1 MRTDRCESTCGQKCQ
16 QKEEERKLRYKKL
29 RVGDTTGVVYEV
41 CDCTG
46 HNWSHRNCNTRFKKE
61 FGSQTGKTFSTVTT
75 KDSCTWNVTR
85 NTGSAAVWSLKPERW
100 GSPLVQE
107 KYREEK
113 ACDRGGYDDDDDDN
127 IMCIC
132 LLCVFVYL
140 ICICYTLCVF
150 VVSYVYLL
158 YLCVFVV
165 LLCVFVVL
173 MCICCAL
180 MCIFCTMCVL
190 LFLL

>member
-85 NTGSAAVWSLKPERW
+85 NTGSAAV
-100 GSPLVQE
+100 
-107 KYREEK
+107 
-113 ACDRGGYDDDDDDN
+113 
-127 IMCIC
+127 
-132 LLCVFVYL
+132 
-140 ICICYTLCVF
+140 
-150 VVSYVYLL
+150 
-158 YLCVFVV
+158 
-165 LLCVFVVL
+165 
-173 MCICCAL
+173 
-180 MCIFCTMCVL
+180 
-190 LFLL
+190 